1 MTVAAPFR
9 FNIFFPTGDQSG
21 LRILSKDHWV
31 GQAVYFPR
39 HELVR
44 ARACQELRA
53 LGVYVLGGYGLT
65 EDGSVDDL
73 PKIYVG
79 QSNDLAKRIGEH
91 DQDSA
96 KDFWEW
102 CIAFSS
108 ANHDLNA
115 AHADWLEHALVRKAK
130 EIGQSRV
137 ANNNQP
143 HEAKLNHADKA
154 IIGAFFEEILS
165 FFPLVGIRAFEKP
178 REIKPK
184 PANKTDSKTKPK
196 DDEPLCDMVIVP
208 AKKEGFEKVF
218 LGENRWW
225 AIRISGNFLHRLK
238 YICAYQVAP
247 ISAVTHWAEVERIEP
262 YGDKGKYQLIF
273 KGKAQ
278 KMEAPL
284 KNEKLPQGFMQG
296 PKYTNFEIF
305 KKAQSLRDLFYWKK
319 W

>member
-1 MTVAAPFR
+1 VAAPFR

-39 HELVR
+39 HELMR
-44 ARACQELRA
+44 AQEREELRT
-53 LGVYVLGGYGLT
+53 LGVYVLGGYGLN

-79 QSNDLAKRIGEH
+79 QSNVLGKRIGNH
-91 DQDSA
+91 DQNPA

-108 ANHDLNA
+108 TNNDLNA
-115 AHADWLEHALVRKAK
+115 AHADWLEQALIRRAK
-130 EIGQSRV
+130 ELGQSKV
-137 ANNNQP
+137 TNNIQP
-143 HEAKLNHADKA
+143 NEAKLNSAEKA

-165 FFPLVGIRAFEKP
+165 FFPLVGIQAFEKP
-178 REIKPK
+178 RKIKPK
-184 PANKTDSKTKPK
+184 AAGKADERAKPK

-208 AKKEGFEKVF
+208 AKKDGFERVF

-247 ISAVTHWAEVERIEP
+247 ISAVTHWAEVDRIEP
-262 YGDKGKYQLIF
+262 YGDKGKFQLFF
-273 KGKAQ
+273 KGKAR
-278 KMEAPL
+278 KLENPL
-284 KNEKLPQGFMQG
+284 KYEDLPQGFMQG
-296 PKYTNFEIF
+296 PKYINFEIF
-305 KKAQSLRDLFYWKK
+305 KKAKTLKELFFWKK